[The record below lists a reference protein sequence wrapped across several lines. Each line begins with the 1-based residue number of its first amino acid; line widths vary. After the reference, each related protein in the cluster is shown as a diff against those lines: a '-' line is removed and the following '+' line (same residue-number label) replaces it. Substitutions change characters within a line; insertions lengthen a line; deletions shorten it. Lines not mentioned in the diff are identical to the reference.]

1 MTLQITTPQP
11 LQPSSAGSTLRA
23 LKLDCPVIETGRLL
37 LRPPHEDDIDDMV
50 RLANNYA
57 VARMLASMPH
67 PYFAA
72 DAREYLEKLARSAA
86 SGSAGK
92 GDCVYAIT
100 NTATGAFMGL
110 CGLHEDPA
118 RFELPF
124 LGYWLGEPHWGSGY
138 ASEAARAMVCLY
150 FKVTANE
157 VLMASCRNDNAASRA
172 IIVKCGGRY
181 WKSGQSYNAAL
192 GEMHDVDHFR
202 ITRESWMEAA
212 GQ

>member
-1 MTLQITTPQP
+1 MTLLSTTQEQ
-11 LQPSSAGSTLRA
+11 LQPAATTASTIRA

-37 LRPPHEDDIDDMV
+37 LRPPHEEDIEDMV

-72 DAREYLEKLARSAA
+72 DAREYLEKLAK
-86 SGSAGK
+86 GGTGDK

-100 NTATGAFMGL
+100 DAATGAFMGL
-110 CGLHEDPA
+110 CGLHDDPA

-138 ASEAARAMVCLY
+138 ASEAARAMVCLF
-150 FKVTANE
+150 FKVTAGE
-157 VLMASCRNDNAASRA
+157 TLMASCRNDNAASRA

-192 GEMHDVDHFR
+192 GELQNVDHFR

>member
-1 MTLQITTPQP
+1 MTLLSTTQEPFQP
-11 LQPSSAGSTLRA
+11 AATIASNIRA

-37 LRPPHEDDIDDMV
+37 LRPPHEHDVEDMV

-72 DAREYLEKLARSAA
+72 DAREYLEKIAKAGAA
-86 SGSAGK
+86 DK

-100 NTATGAFMGL
+100 NAGSGEFMGL

-138 ASEAARAMVCLY
+138 ASEAARAMVCLF
-150 FKVTANE
+150 FKVTAGE
-157 VLMASCRNDNAASRA
+157 TLMASCRTENNASRA

-181 WKSGQSYNAAL
+181 WKSGQNYNAAL
-192 GEMHDVDHFR
+192 GELQNVDHFR